1 MIRSIDE
8 LVAVVNRLQAKRSRV
23 IIGIVGEPG
32 SGKSTVAQAI
42 ARRFESSVIIP
53 MDGFHLSNRQL
64 NLLGRADRKGAPDTF
79 DVAGYVNLLARLRD
93 PSEHVVYAPDYTR
106 DYEEPIAG
114 SIAVPAGVSPVFTEG
129 NYLLHTDPG
138 WSAVASHLDHIWYL
152 NSDSGRRIER
162 LKSRHEQFGKSRE
175 DAALWATGSDEDNA
189 RVVRRRRDAAD
200 LQIDGDNLDVDSTVR

>member
-32 SGKSTVAQAI
+32 SGKSTVSQAI
-42 ARRFESSVIIP
+42 ASRFDSSAIIP

-64 NLLGRADRKGAPDTF
+64 SLLGRAERKGAPDTF

-93 PSEHVVYAPDYTR
+93 PREHVVYAPDYIR

-114 SIAVPAGVSPVFTEG
+114 SIAVPADVSPVFTEG
-129 NYLLHTDPG
+129 NYLLHTEAEWAG
-138 WSAVASHLDHIWYL
+138 VAPLLDHIWFL
-152 NSDSGRRIER
+152 NSDSDRRIER
-162 LKSRHEQFGKSRE
+162 LTLRHERFGKSRQ
-175 DAALWATGSDEDNA
+175 DAAAWATGSDEDNA
-189 RVVRRRRDAAD
+189 
-200 LQIDGDNLDVDSTVR
+200 